1 MIHLATVELS
11 SGSSSIDFTNLPESE
26 DFIMYVKLQN
36 NDNANQVYIQLNGR
50 TGEEYN
56 ATFRDMVTGGS
67 SYTDT
72 GFQNYYKF
80 KGAGRTADSSN
91 DYWVGEIKFL
101 QSASDSFNYRKIISF
116 EGGITHENDTR
127 ANVFGM
133 GLNASFTQATNRIT
147 FVNATYAAGCVVS
160 LYQRVK
166 S

>member
-1 MIHLATVELS
+1 MIHLATVELA
-11 SGSSSIDFTNLPESE
+11 SGASSIDFTNLPDSE

-36 NDNANQVYIQLNGR
+36 NDNANLVYIQLNGR
-50 TGEEYN
+50 TGEEYQAN
-56 ATFRDMVTGGS
+56 YRDMVTGGS
-67 SYTDT
+67 TAVSTSW
-72 GFQNYYKF
+72 QNYFKF
-80 KGAGRTADSSN
+80 KGAGRTADSSS

-101 QSASDSFNYRKIISF
+101 QSASDSFNYRKILSF

-127 ANVFGM
+127 ANVFGH
-133 GLNASFTQATNRIT
+133 GINASFTQAISRIT